1 MSAALI
7 ARPTLR
13 IGINLGN
20 ALLAGRD
27 PHTGA
32 PRGMA
37 VDLAHELGRHLGTGV
52 ELVTYES
59 AGLMAD
65 DAATGAWD
73 AAFLAA
79 DPARAADITFTRPYL
94 EIEATYLVAEASPL
108 TAAADVDRPG
118 IRIAVSDNSAYDLAL
133 RRSITR
139 AELVR
144 APGVD
149 ASVDLFFAQRLD
161 ALAGLRPLL
170 IEVAGS
176 RSGYR
181 VLDGRFTSI
190 QQAIGARRGT
200 DVAPLGAFI
209 EHARRTGLV
218 ATLIDRHRVG
228 GVTIAPQE

>member
-1 MSAALI
+1 
-7 ARPTLR
+7 
-13 IGINLGN
+13 
-20 ALLAGRD
+20 
-27 PHTGA
+27 
-32 PRGMA
+32 MA

-139 AELVR
+139 AELVY
-144 APGVD
+144 
-149 ASVDLFFAQRLD
+149 LFFAQRLD

>member
-1 MSAALI
+1 
-7 ARPTLR
+7 
-13 IGINLGN
+13 
-20 ALLAGRD
+20 
-27 PHTGA
+27 
-32 PRGMA
+32 MA

-73 AAFLAA
+73 VAFLAA